1 MTSGRGMQKCE
12 PMSRPILPPRAPM
25 PMVPQRL
32 SSKPDPMAGNMRLAE
47 KYPSTRPRSGRPEAP
62 ARKAQ
67 TVKRA
72 ALAPRDPSMQDR
84 QVANQAAQL
93 EAQARQEVKAEKAK
107 ENKEAT
113 ESGNAPSSIEKS
125 GESNTNSESDN
136 DSGQDTPFARRLA
149 NRFNPSSITSGNLID
164 IIS

>member
-1 MTSGRGMQKCE
+1 MNSGRGMQKCE
-12 PMSRPILPPRAPM
+12 PMSRPILPPR
-25 PMVPQRL
+25 
-32 SSKPDPMAGNMRLAE
+32 
-47 KYPSTRPRSGRPEAP
+47 
-62 ARKAQ
+62 
-67 TVKRA
+67 
-72 ALAPRDPSMQDR
+72 APRDPSMQDR

-93 EAQARQEVKAEKAK
+93 EAQAKQEVKAEKAE

-136 DSGQDTPFARRLA
+136 DSGQDTPFAQRLA